1 MLMLLSS
8 SARPKHLH
16 GAIDWRLALV
26 ALAACSA
33 GVARAQVAPVPA
45 PSVVAAAA
53 LPSMPPLAPETTD
66 TQAAGTVEDG
76 LRQVLDD
83 ALAANLEL
91 RAGAASVQQRLA
103 ALDRARARYLP
114 VLDFDARYSVADGG
128 RTIDFPV
135 GDLLN
140 PVYETLD
147 DLLVQ
152 SGQPA
157 SFPRVKNQEINLLLP
172 HEQNTR
178 FVVAQPLYEPRL
190 APAVEG
196 SRQNLSRVEA
206 DLSGLRTRVIRD
218 TKQAYYEWLA
228 AQQQALVFDAT
239 LELARANLAANE
251 SLYRNGRITR
261 DLVYRA
267 EADLLEVEQNRLAA
281 ASRVAIARS
290 YVNLLR
296 NYPLSASV
304 PQASIDQ
311 ATVERFRNRV
321 IRRLAGRRLDV
332 PVMQQVATERRAE
345 IQSLDAA
352 IAGSLA
358 EQDLARAAFKPTLA
372 VGAEAGIQGEDYGF
386 GPDERYVLASI
397 VLRWNAFRGGADQAA
412 LAEARALT
420 EQLRATRDLAAQQ
433 VRLEVQRALERLE
446 VADASIGAAQ
456 KRAEAAEAG
465 FRITARKRDLGQVN
479 QADFIDS
486 RRTLTDAQLNLNR
499 VRAEFLGRL
508 AELEFAIGDPRAADE
523 DFK

>member
-1 MLMLLSS
+1 MFTLQVTRRRFS
-8 SARPKHLH
+8 H
-16 GAIDWRLALV
+16 GAGEWLAL
-26 ALAACSA
+26 LASLSA
-33 GVARAQVAPVPA
+33 SGLAHAQLAPSLA
-45 PSVVAAAA
+45 PSVAAATVQSIVSPA
-53 LPSMPPLAPETTD
+53 ARDPETPAAQD
-66 TQAAGTVEDG
+66 AGTVEDG
-76 LRQVLDD
+76 LRQVVDD

-91 RAGAASVQQRLA
+91 RAGAASVQQRVA
-103 ALDRARARYLP
+103 ALDQARARYLP

-128 RTIDFPV
+128 RTIEFPV

-147 DLLVQ
+147 QMLVQ

-157 SFPRVKNQEINLLLP
+157 AFPRVKNQQINLLLP
-172 HEQNTR
+172 REQNTR
-178 FVVAQPLYEPRL
+178 LVLAQPVYEPRL
-190 APAVEG
+190 APTVEG
-196 SRQNLSRVEA
+196 SRQDLNRVEA

-228 AQQQALVFDAT
+228 AQQQALVLDAT
-239 LELARANLAANE
+239 LELARANLSANE

-267 EADLLEVEQNRLAA
+267 EADLLEIEQNRLAA
-281 ASRVAIARS
+281 ASRVKVAQS

-296 NYPLSASV
+296 NYPLSAPV
-304 PQASIDQ
+304 PDASIDE
-311 ATVERFRNRV
+311 ATVERFRSRLV
-321 IRRLAGRRLDV
+321 RRLAGRRMDV

-358 EQDLARAAFKPTLA
+358 QQDLARAAFKPTLA
-372 VGAEAGIQGEDYGF
+372 VGAEAGIQGEEYGV
-386 GPDERYVLASI
+386 GPDQRYVLASI
-397 VLRWNAFRGGADQAA
+397 VLRWNTFRGGADQAA

-420 EQLRATRDLAAQQ
+420 EQLRATRDLATQQ

-446 VADASIGAAQ
+446 VADASLGTAR

-465 FRITARKRDLGQVN
+465 FRIAARKRDLGQIN
-479 QADFIDS
+479 QADFIDA

-499 VRAEFLGRL
+499 VRTEFLGRL
-508 AELEFAIGDPRAADE
+508 AELEFAIGDPHAADE
-523 DFK
+523 GFM

>member
-1 MLMLLSS
+1 MGLSS
-8 SARPKHLH
+8 DRRPVRLP
-16 GAIDWRLALV
+16 GLVDWSVV
-26 ALAACSA
+26 ALAACAVS
-33 GVARAQVAPVPA
+33 VAEAQVLAVPS
-45 PSVVAAAA
+45 PSAVAAAA
-53 LPSMPPLAPETTD
+53 LPATSPLAPATPD
-66 TQAAGTVEDG
+66 SQSAGTVEDG

-91 RAGAASVQQRLA
+91 RAGSASVQQRAA

-128 RTIDFPV
+128 RTIEFPV

-140 PVYETLD
+140 PVYQTLD

-157 SFPRVKNQEINLLLP
+157 SFPRVKNQQINLLLP

-196 SRQNLSRVEA
+196 SRQDLNRVEA

-218 TKQAYYEWLA
+218 TKVAYYELLA
-228 AQQQALVFDAT
+228 AQQQVLVLDAT

-267 EADLLEVEQNRLAA
+267 EADLLEIEQNRLAA
-281 ASRVAIARS
+281 ASRVAVARS

-296 NYPLSASV
+296 NYPLSAPV
-304 PQASIDQ
+304 PEAKIDQ

-358 EQDLARAAFKPTLA
+358 EQDLARAAFKPSLA
-372 VGAEAGIQGEDYGF
+372 VGAEAGIQGEDYGV

-420 EQLRATRDLAAQQ
+420 QQLRATRDLAAQQ

-446 VADASIGAAQ
+446 VADASIGTAQ
-456 KRAEAAEAG
+456 KRSEAAEGG

-499 VRAEFLGRL
+499 VRTEFLARL

-523 DFK
+523 EFK